1 MAVTADYHLHSSH
14 SGDSDAP
21 METMIQ
27 SAVSRGLTHIC
38 FTEHMDLAYPVS
50 PETPAGYFEV
60 DTDSYLTQLIR
71 LREKYAPQ
79 IRVAFGVELGL
90 QSGIAGQ
97 IEAYAGSH
105 AFDFIIGSSHAVN
118 GKDPYYPSFYEGRR
132 KEDAYREY
140 FQSIIDN
147 VEAFSD
153 YDVYGHLDYVVR
165 YGPGKD
171 RAYSYAKYRDLFD
184 RMLRLLLE
192 RGKGIELNTAGLRAG
207 LRDVN
212 PCRDVLAR
220 YRQLGG
226 ELITVGSDAH
236 RPEDVAAD
244 FIRAEEILTACG
256 FRYYAVFQN
265 RMPVYRK
272 LGGS

>member
-1 MAVTADYHLHSSH
+1 MAITADYHLHSSH
-14 SGDSDAP
+14 SGDSEAP
-21 METMIQ
+21 MESMIQ

-38 FTEHMDLAYPVS
+38 FTEHMDLGYPVT
-50 PETPAGYFEV
+50 PETPAGYFEA
-60 DTDSYLTQLIR
+60 DTDAYLAQLTR
-71 LREKYAPQ
+71 LREKYASQ
-79 IRVAFGVELGL
+79 IRIAFGVELGL

-97 IEAYAGSH
+97 IETYAGSY
-105 AFDFIIGSSHAVN
+105 AFDFIIGSSHTVN

-132 KEDAYREY
+132 EEDAYREY
-140 FQSIIDN
+140 FQSILDN
-147 VEAFSD
+147 IENFSE

-171 RAYSYAKYRDLFD
+171 RDYSYAKYRDLFD
-184 RMLRLLLE
+184 RMLLLLLE

-212 PCRDVLAR
+212 PCRDVLLR

-226 ELITVGSDAH
+226 ELITAGSDAH

-244 FIRAEEILTACG
+244 FARAEEILTACG

-265 RMPVYRK
+265 RTPTYRK
-272 LGGS
+272 LGGL